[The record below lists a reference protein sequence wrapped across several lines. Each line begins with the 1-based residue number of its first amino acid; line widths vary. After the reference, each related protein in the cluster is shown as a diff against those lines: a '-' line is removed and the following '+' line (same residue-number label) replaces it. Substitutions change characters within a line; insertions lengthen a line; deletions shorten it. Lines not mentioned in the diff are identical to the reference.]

1 MKLNLFNL
9 RSFFFTKPIQT
20 SSRNSFSLQK
30 CFPFCTTNHPRN
42 FFNDVV
48 PGTSAVY
55 SHALKFQRPVTIK
68 WKPHLE
74 NNASFIGT
82 VSGELKRMNS
92 KFGDFGVYT
101 KLRVR
106 NSNQP
111 NSSSFW
117 VLLNMWDDVAEIAY
131 EHLKPNHFI
140 CVSGRLESFTRAD
153 DDDSG
158 NLRLDYKLNV
168 KQLNFVAQKLG
179 YEDHEKEKK
188 IHAGEQSG
196 GNWLSP
202 IDRLHLWQVFF
213 ANPNEWWD
221 QRKGKKNPKQP
232 DFKHKDTGEA
242 LWLKK
247 DDPPWVTR
255 QLELLDSNIAEGRF
269 AGRRSRVT
277 AWVYDE

>member
-1 MKLNLFNL
+1 MKLNQFNL
-9 RSFFFTKPIQT
+9 RSFFTKPIQNI
-20 SSRNSFSLQK
+20 SRNIFSLQK
-30 CFPFCTTNHPRN
+30 CFPFCSTIDNPRKSSH

-55 SHALKFQRPVTIK
+55 SHALKFQRPATIK

-74 NNASFIGT
+74 NNASFIGS
-82 VSGELKRMNS
+82 VEGELKRMIS
-92 KFGDFGVYT
+92 KTGY
-101 KLRVR
+101 
-106 NSNQP
+106 
-111 NSSSFW
+111 
-117 VLLNMWDDVAEIAY
+117 
-131 EHLKPNHFI
+131 
-140 CVSGRLESFTRAD
+140 LESYIGERE
-153 DDDSG
+153 
-158 NLRLDYKLNV
+158 LCYKLNV

-188 IHAGEQSG
+188 IEAGGQSG
-196 GNWLSP
+196 ENRLNS

-221 QRKGKKNPKQP
+221 QRKRKKNPNQP

-255 QLELLDSNIAEGRF
+255 QLELLDSNIAEGGF
-269 AGRRSRVT
+269 AGRRSRVA
-277 AWVYDE
+277 AWVYDD

>member
-158 NLRLDYKLNV
+158 NLRLDYK
-168 KQLNFVAQKLG
+168 
-179 YEDHEKEKK
+179 
-188 IHAGEQSG
+188 
-196 GNWLSP
+196 
-202 IDRLHLWQVFF
+202 
-213 ANPNEWWD
+213 
-221 QRKGKKNPKQP
+221 
-232 DFKHKDTGEA
+232 
-242 LWLKK
+242 
-247 DDPPWVTR
+247 
-255 QLELLDSNIAEGRF
+255 
-269 AGRRSRVT
+269 
-277 AWVYDE
+277 